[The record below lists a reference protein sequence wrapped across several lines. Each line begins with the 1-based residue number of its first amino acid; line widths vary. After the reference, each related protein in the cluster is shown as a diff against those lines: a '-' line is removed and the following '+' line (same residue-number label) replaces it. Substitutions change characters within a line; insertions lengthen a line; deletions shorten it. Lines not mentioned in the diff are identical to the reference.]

1 VKLILAMAAWTV
13 VGAAIG
19 LLIFVAPAAPLLTA
33 LGVVVFWCGL
43 IMLAM
48 YALSPPSRQ

>member
-1 VKLILAMAAWTV
+1 VKIILAMLAWTV

-19 LLIFVAPAAPLLTA
+19 LFLFMFPAASLLTA

-48 YALSPPSRQ
+48 YALSPPSRY